1 MASPIPSLKMVG
13 LGLAVAILVD
23 ATVVRLV
30 LVPAAMALLGDRNWW
45 LSAWL
50 DRILPHVTVG
60 GPGVEAAYD
69 ELAGTTEA
77 ELVGR

>member
-1 MASPIPSLKMVG
+1 MVGPIPSLKMIG
-13 LGLAVAILVD
+13 
-23 ATVVRLV
+23 LV

-45 LSAWL
+45 RPAWL
-50 DRILPHVTVG
+50 DRILPHVTVE

-69 ELAGTTEA
+69 ELAGTTEE